1 MISEPELVDDPGPDP
16 AATGARDTLDT
27 QDTQDVPRRARS
39 RRPWL
44 WAVGGA
50 VVASAVW
57 AGGLFVYDWAGPGLG
72 GYRTDRDPCRVAR
85 LDGLASVLGSEK
97 GEGSRPPQK
106 REHSA
111 LFRWNCSV
119 RLAGGPGAY
128 DVVID
133 YELHRK
139 TDPGPELDARMTD
152 LGYERTEGLGDVSY
166 VDGGG
171 ERSITLVVR
180 DGQAVL
186 RMFVMTE
193 GSLADRGS
201 ASEDDPEAPEVDPDA
216 LRTHTF
222 ADMRQLMSA
231 LKS

>member
-16 AATGARDTLDT
+16 AATAATDTRDTLDA
-27 QDTQDVPRRARS
+27 PRRARS

-44 WAVGGA
+44 GAVGGA
-50 VVASAVW
+50 VVASVVW

-72 GYRTDRDPCRVAR
+72 GYRTDRDPCRVAH
-85 LDGLASVLGSEK
+85 LDGLASVLGSER
-97 GEGSRPPQK
+97 GEGSRPSQK

-119 RLAGGPGAY
+119 RLAAGPSAY

-139 TDPGPELDARMTD
+139 TDPGPELDADMDT
-152 LGYERTEGLGDVSY
+152 LGYERTGDLGDVSY
-166 VDGGG
+166 VDAGDDD
-171 ERSITLVVR
+171 SIRLVVL

-186 RMFVMTE
+186 KMLVMPNVSPTD
-193 GSLADRGS
+193 GGI
-201 ASEDDPEAPEVDPDA
+201 APETDPKAPTAGPTA
-216 LRTHTF
+216 LRTH
-222 ADMRQLMSA
+222 AVEDMRQLMSA